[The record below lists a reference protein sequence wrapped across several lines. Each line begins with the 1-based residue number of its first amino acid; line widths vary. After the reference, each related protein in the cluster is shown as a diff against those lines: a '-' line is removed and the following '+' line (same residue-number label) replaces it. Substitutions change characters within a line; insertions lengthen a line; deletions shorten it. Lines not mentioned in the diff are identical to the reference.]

1 MSKLI
6 EKLNNLYKTATPS
19 LGFRKSETEEKP
31 LSMLLIVS
39 MTGRADNDV
48 KELGDAGIT
57 ASVLDPA
64 ALSAGALGK
73 YLKNRGNMPVGL
85 LIDSNKA
92 LNGLKT
98 ITSDIDFIIFGAD
111 MAANTFTSKELEQ
124 AGRIL
129 KVKPA
134 IELGLLRAVNNLRP
148 SVDAILTDLTDAS
161 LTIEDLL
168 NCQRI
173 SDHTGQPLIAT
184 VNKRLTEAELLGL
197 RDAGVACLFIQSG
210 LPGSD
215 LVAMME
221 SIKMLPRPV
230 KRKEKGGVVLLPR
243 LGARSDAKKG
253 DEDDGEDDDD

>member
-6 EKLNNLYKTATPS
+6 EKLNNLNKTATPS
-19 LGFRKSETEEKP
+19 LGFRKSEMEEKL
-31 LSMLLIVS
+31 LSILLIVNIS
-39 MTGRADNDV
+39 GRADIEV

-57 ASVLDPA
+57 AGVLDPA

-92 LNGLKT
+92 LNGLKA

-184 VNKRLTEAELLGL
+184 VNKRLTEAELLSL

-210 LPGSD
+210 LPGGDS
-215 LVAMME
+215 VAMME

-243 LGARSDAKKG
+243 LGASSDVKKE
-253 DEDDGEDDDD
+253 DEDDDN